1 MGIGQTVPMLA
12 AHAGHWAVGIL
23 YAVPVFAVLIAI
35 GISIARE
42 RRRGEGGEPAETA
55 VATPENGAAGPDEP
69 AL

>member
-1 MGIGQTVPMLA
+1 MLA

-42 RRRGEGGEPAETA
+42 RRRGDGGEPGEAA
-55 VATPENGAAGPDEP
+55 AATPDDGVAGPDEP

>member
-1 MGIGQTVPMLA
+1 MLA

-42 RRRGEGGEPAETA
+42 RRREAEGGGDAGEPAA
-55 VATPENGAAGPDEP
+55 ASDDGVAGPDGPP
-69 AL
+69 A

>member
-1 MGIGQTVPMLA
+1 MLA

-42 RRRGEGGEPAETA
+42 RRREAEGGGDAGERAAAPDDG
-55 VATPENGAAGPDEP
+55 VAGPDGPP
-69 AL
+69 A